1 MMPNKKALPFG
12 VVTIALVAVTWA
24 YSWFNQSDCA
34 DLEQSMTQGYFLRWM
49 PPQLLLV
56 TANHQSLMVEAD
68 SKEAA
73 CVLMKKELRIE

>member
-1 MMPNKKALPFG
+1 
-12 VVTIALVAVTWA
+12 
-24 YSWFNQSDCA
+24 
-34 DLEQSMTQGYFLRWM
+34 MTQGYFLRWM